1 MGPSKRNFSQ
11 DGDAKMSGS
20 IRKFRS
26 YLRKNETARGLFLV
40 GLVIIGAIAVW
51 GGIRLAL
58 NTEYPILV
66 VSSGSMCP
74 PSNCVL
80 PVGALV
86 VIQGEDPSALKVS
99 DIIVFR
105 GNPSDPNYLIIH
117 RIIIVYTPSNDTAY
131 PGQYGFVTHGDA
143 NPPGFN
149 EGPNPASALVGI
161 YQFTIPIPYLGSGI
175 LWIRNFMYD
184 DSTGQPKT
192 QGILVI
198 VALIVA
204 LFAFEVAE
212 PEKKTPSSKVPE
224 ETKTSV
230 APANVLRLG
239 RRRGFT
245 RRSRSRFFLVKTGLA

>member
-1 MGPSKRNFSQ
+1 
-11 DGDAKMSGS
+11 MSTYVK
-20 IRKFRS
+20 KFRS
-26 YLRKNETARGLFLV
+26 YLRKNQTARGLFLA
-40 GLVIIGAIAVW
+40 GLVILGAIAVW

-86 VIQGEDPSALKVS
+86 VIRGEDPSALKVG
-99 DIIVFR
+99 DIVVFR
-105 GNPSDPNYLIIH
+105 GSQTDPNYLIIH
-117 RIIIVYTPSNDTAY
+117 RIIILYTPSSDTAY
-131 PGQYGFVTHGDA
+131 PGQYAFVTHGDA

-149 EGPNPASALVGI
+149 EGPNPASALVGV
-161 YQFTIPIPYLGSGI
+161 YQYTIPIPFLGSAI
-175 LWIRNFMYD
+175 LEIRNFMYD

-198 VALIVA
+198 IALIVA
-204 LFAFEVAE
+204 LFLFEIAE
-212 PEKKTPSSKVPE
+212 PGKKKPSSNVPE

-230 APANVLRLG
+230 APTNTQAPR
-239 RRRGFT
+239 RRRGLT
-245 RRSRSRFFLVKTGLA
+245 RRSSTDFFR

>member
-1 MGPSKRNFSQ
+1 LSTYVK
-11 DGDAKMSGS
+11 
-20 IRKFRS
+20 KFRS

-40 GLVIIGAIAVW
+40 GLVILGAIAVW

-86 VIQGEDPSALKVS
+86 VIRGEDPSALKVG
-99 DIIVFR
+99 DIVVFR
-105 GNPSDPNYLIIH
+105 GSQTDPNYLIIH
-117 RIIIVYTPSNDTAY
+117 RIIILYTPSSDTAY
-131 PGQYGFVTHGDA
+131 PGQYAFVTHGDA

-149 EGPNPASALVGI
+149 EGPNPASALVGV
-161 YQFTIPIPYLGSGI
+161 YQYTIPIPFLGSAI
-175 LWIRNFMYD
+175 LEIRNFMYD

-198 VALIVA
+198 IALIVA
-204 LFAFEVAE
+204 LFLFEIAE
-212 PEKKTPSSKVPE
+212 PGKKKPSSNVPE

-230 APANVLRLG
+230 PPTNTQAPR
-239 RRRGFT
+239 RRRGLT
-245 RRSRSRFFLVKTGLA
+245 RRSSTDFFR